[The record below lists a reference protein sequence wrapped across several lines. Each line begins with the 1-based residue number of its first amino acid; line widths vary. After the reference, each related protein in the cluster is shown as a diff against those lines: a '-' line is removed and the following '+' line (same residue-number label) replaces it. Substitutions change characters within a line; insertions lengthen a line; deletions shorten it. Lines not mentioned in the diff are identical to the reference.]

1 MFRALFEKL
10 KVFFVGKKS
19 NNHLMIMDLTHQNLI
34 FQINEAEGRAIS
46 SEEHF
51 TKYEGP
57 EDIATPREFIEI
69 PNGGRNLLDRFNF
82 EHISLNSNSKNSD
95 SNLDLAEHAFRMDF
109 ESLKT
114 SQNTAS
120 VSPHRPLNS
129 QSIANLEQSFLSAS
143 LERKSR

>member
-1 MFRALFEKL
+1 MEREKQPELNGKPLVFQTLDWYCSDIPNEDTGFLEYTIYVFGVSLENKPVTL
-10 KVFFVGKKS
+10 KINDFNPFF
-19 NNHLMIMDLTHQNLI
+19 
-34 FQINEAEGRAIS
+34 
-46 SEEHF
+46 
-51 TKYEGP
+51 
-57 EDIATPREFIEI
+57 FIEI

-114 SQNTAS
+114 SQNIAS

-129 QSIANLEQSFLSAS
+129 QSIANLEQLLDENWFS
-143 LERKSR
+143 